1 MEQDQK
7 SVFGLRVVVNLKSG
21 VYISSGSGTESD
33 PYVLEKEQE

>member
-1 MEQDQK
+1 MNQK
-7 SVFGLRVVVNLKSG
+7 TFYGLRVVVNLKSG